1 MADRRPVTT
10 SLIVA
15 AAENEVI
22 GAGGTLPW
30 HLPEDLR
37 RFRRLTAGHAV
48 VLGRVTHESIVARL
62 GRALPGRTSV
72 VVSSRGMPGGGLAG
86 GGAGLAGGAG
96 RVGGVG
102 GAGDGEVAW
111 AGSVAAAMAEARA
124 AEARAAAARAAEAR
138 GGLGASAGSAGE
150 VFVLG
155 GASVYE
161 QALPE
166 VDRVYLTR
174 VHREV
179 AGDTSLPAGWLDGF
193 TLVGREHRDDA
204 DGGFSFLEYERRPG

>member
-1 MADRRPVTT
+1 VST

-15 AAENEVI
+15 ASANDMI
-22 GAGGTLPW
+22 GADGALPW

-62 GRALPGRTSV
+62 GRPLPGRTSV
-72 VVSSRGMPGGGLAG
+72 VISSRGPGPAHPD
-86 GGAGLAGGAG
+86 
-96 RVGGVG
+96 VV
-102 GAGDGEVAW
+102 W
-111 AGSVAAAMAEARA
+111 AGSLTGAMAAAHA
-124 AEARAAAARAAEAR
+124 AEAAARAGENTSGRAP
-138 GGLGASAGSAGE
+138 E

-161 QALPE
+161 QALPL

-174 VHREV
+174 LHREV
-179 AGDTSLPAGWLDGF
+179 AGDASLPPGWLAGF
-193 TLVGREHRDDA
+193 TLVARDDRPG
-204 DGGFSFLEYERRPG
+204 DEPGGGYSFLEYERPAG

>member
-1 MADRRPVTT
+1 VIAPDRPGGRPVTT

-22 GAGGTLPW
+22 GAAGALPW

-37 RFRRLTAGHAV
+37 RFRRLTTGHAV

-62 GRALPGRTSV
+62 GQALPGRTSV
-72 VVSSRGMPGGGLAG
+72 VVSSRGKPGGGGAVMAG
-86 GGAGLAGGAG
+86 Q
-96 RVGGVG
+96 

-111 AGSVAAAMAEARA
+111 AGSIAAAM
-124 AEARAAAARAAEAR
+124 AAARAAEAR
-138 GGLGASAGSAGE
+138 GGPAGSGGE

-179 AGDTSLPAGWLDGF
+179 TGDTSMPDGWLDGF
-193 TLVGREHRDDA
+193 ELVGRDHRPDA
-204 DGGFSFLEYERRPG
+204 DGGFSWLEYERRPG